1 MFKAA
6 LSIFVLPTT
15 ALLFSSPAASLRFMG
30 ASNPGKAVAHRRK
43 SRA

>member
-30 ASNPGKAVAHRRK
+30 ASNSGKAVAHRRK